1 MICKHCGREIEKSCT
16 VCPYCKTPIIRIKVK
31 RICAYCKT
39 EVKKGDKICPG
50 CGRNV
55 PEKIRELLETEDTE
69 SFPENVEKRSPREEN
84 LHFSPDVFSED
95 TDMEQEN
102 ADFLLLML
110 SLLPPVF
117 AIFSKVFFTETGFL
131 PWYITAIL
139 IYFASSM
146 LLSYFLDASMKRLWE
161 AESGKK
167 LGELRHLLFYL
178 CPPYTLFFFLKKRK
192 DRSSLLLFLMTIHF
206 ALVIIIFYV

>member
-1 MICKHCGREIEKSCT
+1 MICKHCGREIEKRCT

-84 LHFSPDVFSED
+84 LHFSPDVFS
-95 TDMEQEN
+95 
-102 ADFLLLML
+102 
-110 SLLPPVF
+110 
-117 AIFSKVFFTETGFL
+117 
-131 PWYITAIL
+131 
-139 IYFASSM
+139 
-146 LLSYFLDASMKRLWE
+146 
-161 AESGKK
+161 
-167 LGELRHLLFYL
+167 
-178 CPPYTLFFFLKKRK
+178 
-192 DRSSLLLFLMTIHF
+192 
-206 ALVIIIFYV
+206 

>member
-1 MICKHCGREIEKSCT
+1 MICKHCGREIEDGST

-39 EVKKGDKICPG
+39 EIKKGDKICPG

-55 PEKIRELLETEDTE
+55 PEKIRELLEKEDTE
-69 SFPENVEKRSPREEN
+69 SFPENVEKRRYREEN

-110 SLLPPVF
+110 SLLPPIF

-139 IYFASSM
+139 VYFASSM

-178 CPPYTLFFFLKKRK
+178 CPPYTLFFFLKKK
-192 DRSSLLLFLMTIHF
+192 
-206 ALVIIIFYV
+206 

>member
-69 SFPENVEKRSPREEN
+69 SFPENVEKRRPREEN

-102 ADFLLLML
+102 DDFLLLML

-206 ALVIIIFYV
+206 ALVIIIFYI

>member
-1 MICKHCGREIEKSCT
+1 MICKHCGREIEDSST

-39 EVKKGDKICPG
+39 EIKKGDKLCPG

-55 PEKIRELLETEDTE
+55 PEKIRELLEKEE
-69 SFPENVEKRSPREEN
+69 MEGFPENAEKRSQREGN

-95 TDMEQEN
+95 MDMEEN

-110 SLLPPVF
+110 SLLPPIF
-117 AIFSKVFFTETGFL
+117 AIFSKVFFSETGFL
-131 PWYITAIL
+131 PGYISIVL
-139 IYFASSM
+139 VYFASSM
-146 LLSYFLDASMKRLWE
+146 LFSYFLDANMKRLWE
-161 AESGKK
+161 AELGKK

-206 ALVIIIFYV
+206 ALVIIILYI

>member
-1 MICKHCGREIEKSCT
+1 MICKHCGGEIEDSST
-16 VCPYCKTPIIRIKVK
+16 VCPYCKTSIIRIKVK

-39 EVKKGDKICPG
+39 EIKKGDKLCPG

-55 PEKIRELLETEDTE
+55 PEKIRELLEKEE
-69 SFPENVEKRSPREEN
+69 MEGFPENAEKRSQREGD

-95 TDMEQEN
+95 MDMEEN

-110 SLLPPVF
+110 SLLPPIF
-117 AIFSKVFFTETGFL
+117 AIFSKVFFSETGFL
-131 PWYITAIL
+131 PWYISAVL
-139 IYFASSM
+139 VYFASSM
-146 LLSYFLDASMKRLWE
+146 LFSYFLDANMKRLWE
-161 AESGKK
+161 AEPGKK

>member
-1 MICKHCGREIEKSCT
+1 MICKHCGREIEKRCT

-102 ADFLLLML
+102 DDFLLLML

-139 IYFASSM
+139 VYFASSM

-161 AESGKK
+161 AELGKK

-192 DRSSLLLFLMTIHF
+192 DRSSLLLFLMAIHF